1 MYGAYGLGKQARVA
15 MADANVPD
23 GMDDV
28 SARTFR
34 KKDPTCCAGHRDCE
48 LTWPLEKQ
56 RQ

>member
-28 SARTFR
+28 IARTFR